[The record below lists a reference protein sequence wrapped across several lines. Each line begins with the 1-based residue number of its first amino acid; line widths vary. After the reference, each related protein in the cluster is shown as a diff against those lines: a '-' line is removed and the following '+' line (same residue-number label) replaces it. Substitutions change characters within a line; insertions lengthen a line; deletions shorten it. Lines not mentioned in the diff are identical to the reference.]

1 MMPSTEVTNMRRIL
15 GALLLC
21 ACCLTGAQRFAVDSG
36 GQLIALYD
44 SGEQLNVRSSIAAKI
59 YQTATVEVS
68 VADANGRVVLKTTA
82 AADARLAGL
91 ATRFEVPRDA
101 FESGRATLGERTAS
115 LGRTR
120 AAGKAV
126 LSGMAASVTFN
137 GADGSTLSF
146 EWGEARESTITD
158 EWTRRGRV
166 WALEITMLPAPR
178 EIGIVYRAIADMKPA
193 QVKVDMTKTTF
204 RFDGFGGNYCFNP
217 NSPVT
222 DYTLNNLKPAW
233 GRTEMALDFW
243 EPEND
248 NADSGTMNW
257 EYFKQRD
264 TQGSKIRAEFEMMR
278 KLQQRGIP
286 YVSSIWW
293 LPEWMYTDPDKQ
305 PRSQHR
311 RKVAPTQWAEML
323 ESIGSYLLYAKQ
335 NYGAEPDLFSFNE
348 ANIGVYVL
356 FDPEEHREAL
366 KSIGAYL
373 KKLGLKTKMLLADA
387 TGPNGTYTY
396 ALAAANDAEA
406 LSYCGA
412 ISFHSW
418 GGAPPEMYK
427 LWGDVAEWVNL
438 PLLVAEV
445 GVDASAHQR
454 RTYDS
459 YEYGLREVRMYQE
472 LLTYA
477 RPQGL
482 LYWEF
487 TPDYSLVRYNRQA
500 EGPEAITP
508 TERFAFVK
516 HYTNLT
522 PQPADAVSVV
532 SDNAKVLVT
541 AFKAPGSEKGVSVH
555 VSNHGPAR
563 EATLT
568 GLPDGRY
575 RMITTRQ
582 GVLLQETAPVTAK
595 SGSVKIMLPERGLTT
610 LTTMDAKLD

>member
-1 MMPSTEVTNMRRIL
+1 MTRVPFLMVV
-15 GALLLC
+15 
-21 ACCLTGAQRFAVDSG
+21 CLTWTAAEQRFQVDSNG
-36 GQLIALYD
+36 RLIALYD
-44 SGEQLNVRSSIAAKI
+44 AGEEVSIRSSVASKPYETPAIK
-59 YQTATVEVS
+59 VS
-68 VADANGRVVLKTTA
+68 VADVGGRVVLKTVA
-82 AADARLAGL
+82 DDDARLAGL
-91 ATRFEVPRDA
+91 ATRFEIPRRV
-101 FESGRATLGERTAS
+101 FEGGSVALAGKSAS

-120 AAGKAV
+120 PPGKAV
-126 LSGMAASVTFN
+126 LSGSATSAVLTSM
-137 GADGSTLSF
+137 DGSTLTV
-146 EWGEARESTITD
+146 EWVEAREVSFKD
-158 EWTRRGRV
+158 EWTRRERV
-166 WALEITMLPAPR
+166 WALEIAIPPTPVDIAITYKAVPDT
-178 EIGIVYRAIADMKPA
+178 RAA
-193 QVKVDMTKTTF
+193 QVKVDTSKSVF

-217 NSPVT
+217 QSPVA

-248 NADSGTMNW
+248 DDDSSTINW
-257 EYFKQRD
+257 AYFKQRD
-264 TQGSKIRAEFEMMR
+264 TPGSKIRAEFEMMR

-286 YVSSIWW
+286 YVASIWW
-293 LPEWMYTDPDKQ
+293 MPEWMYTDPDRQ

-348 ANIGVYVL
+348 ANIGVYVI

-366 KSIGAYL
+366 KSIGAHL

-387 TGPNGTYTY
+387 TGPNGTFSY
-396 ALAAANDAEA
+396 ALAAANDPEA

-412 ISFHSW
+412 VAFHSW

-445 GVDASAHQR
+445 GVDAAAHR
-454 RTYDS
+454 GRTYDS
-459 YEYGLREVRMYQE
+459 FEYGLREVKMYQE
-472 LLTYA
+472 LLTHA

-487 TPDYSLVRYNRQA
+487 TPDYSLVKYDRQ
-500 EGPEAITP
+500 GDTVSNIMP

-522 PQPADAVSVV
+522 PQPADAMMAA
-532 SDNAKVLVT
+532 SDNGKVVVT
-541 AFKAPGSEKGVSVH
+541 AFRATGSGKDVSIH
-555 VSNHGPAR
+555 VSNHGAAR
-563 EATLT
+563 EAAFS
-568 GLPDGRY
+568 GLPDGVY
-575 RMITTRQ
+575 RVISTSE
-582 GVLLQETAPVTAK
+582 GVMLKEEAAVTVKGGNVRAP
-595 SGSVKIMLPERGLTT
+595 LPARSLTT
-610 LTTMDAKLD
+610 LTTMNAKLN

>member
-1 MMPSTEVTNMRRIL
+1 MIATIEVQPMIRIL
-15 GALLLC
+15 
-21 ACCLTGAQRFAVDSG
+21 CLSIICLPWLAAEQRFQVDSNG
-36 GQLIALYD
+36 RLIALYD
-44 SGEQLNVRSSIAAKI
+44 AGEELSIRSSVAAKP
-59 YQTATVEVS
+59 YETPAVKVGVTETG
-68 VADANGRVVLKTTA
+68 GRVLLKT
-82 AADARLAGL
+82 AADEGARLAGM
-91 ATRFEVPRDA
+91 ATRLEIPREA
-101 FESGRATLGERTAS
+101 FESGSVTLGAQTAA
-115 LGRTR
+115 LGRMR
-120 AAGKAV
+120 APGKAV
-126 LSGMAASVTFN
+126 VSGTASSAVLRA
-137 GADGSTLSF
+137 ADGSNLTV
-146 EWGEARESTITD
+146 EWGEAREASLKD
-158 EWTRRGRV
+158 EWTRRGRI
-166 WALEITMLPAPR
+166 WALEI
-178 EIGIVYRAIADMKPA
+178 AIPPTPVDIAITYKAVPDTRIA
-193 QVKVDMTKTTF
+193 QVKVDMAKTTF

-217 NSPVT
+217 QSPVA

-248 NADSGTMNW
+248 NDDPNTINW
-257 EYFKQRD
+257 AYFKQRD
-264 TQGSKIRAEFEMMR
+264 TPGSKIRAEFEMMR

-286 YVSSIWW
+286 YVASIWW
-293 LPEWMYTDPDKQ
+293 MPEWMYTDPDRQ

-348 ANIGVYVL
+348 ANIGVYVI

-366 KSIGAYL
+366 KSIGAHL
-373 KKLGLKTKMLLADA
+373 KKIGLKTKMLLADA
-387 TGPNGTYTY
+387 TGPNGTYSY

-412 ISFHSW
+412 VAFHSW

-445 GVDASAHQR
+445 GVDAAAHR
-454 RTYDS
+454 GRTYDS
-459 YEYGLREVRMYQE
+459 FEYGLREVKMYQE
-472 LLTYA
+472 LLTHA

-487 TPDYSLVRYNRQA
+487 TPDYSLVKYDRQGETA
-500 EGPEAITP
+500 SNITP

-522 PQPADAVSVV
+522 PQPADALAATSG
-532 SDNAKVLVT
+532 NGKVLVT
-541 AFKAPGSEKGVSVH
+541 AFKAVNGAGLSIH
-555 VSNHGPAR
+555 ISNHGAAR
-563 EATLT
+563 EASIA

-582 GVLLQETAPVTAK
+582 GVMLGESAAVT
-595 SGSVKIMLPERGLTT
+595 VKGGVATVMLPGRGLAT
-610 LTTMDAKLD
+610 LTTMEAAVK

>member
-1 MMPSTEVTNMRRIL
+1 MKRIL
-15 GALLLC
+15 VSVVLSCCALGA
-21 ACCLTGAQRFAVDSG
+21 AERFAVDSSG
-36 GQLIALYD
+36 RLLALYD
-44 SGEQLNVRSSIAAKI
+44 SGEEISIRSSIAAKPYETPAI
-59 YQTATVEVS
+59 KAAVS
-68 VADANGRVVLKTTA
+68 DEGGKVVLKATA
-82 AADARLAGL
+82 EEGARIAGM
-91 ATRFEVPRDA
+91 AHRFEIPRA
-101 FESGRATLGERTAS
+101 YFEGGSATLGGQSAT
-115 LGRTR
+115 LGKTR
-120 AAGKAV
+120 APGKAV
-126 LSGMAASVTFN
+126 LSATATSITLKSAG
-137 GADGSTLSF
+137 GSSLSIS
-146 EWGEARESTITD
+146 WSEAREAAVKD

-166 WALEITMLPAPR
+166 WAIEIAIPPSPPDVTFAFQAAP
-178 EIGIVYRAIADMKPA
+178 DKSPA
-193 QVKVDMTKTTF
+193 QIKIDMSKTTF

-217 NSPVT
+217 QSPVA

-248 NADSGTMNW
+248 NNDSNTINW
-257 EYFKQRD
+257 DYFKQRD
-264 TQGSKIRAEFEMMR
+264 TPGSKIRAEFEMMR

-286 YVSSIWW
+286 YVASIWW
-293 LPEWMYTDPDKQ
+293 LPEWMYTDPDRQ

-348 ANIGVYVL
+348 ANIGVYVI

-373 KKLGLKTKMLLADA
+373 KKIGLKTKMLLADA

-412 ISFHSW
+412 IAFHSW

-454 RTYDS
+454 RTYDA
-459 YEYGLREVRMYQE
+459 YEYGLREVKMYQE
-472 LLTYA
+472 LLTYS
-477 RPQGL
+477 RPQSL

-487 TPDYSLVRYNRQA
+487 TPDYSLVRYERGA
-500 EGPEAITP
+500 EASTIKP

-522 PQPADAVSVV
+522 PQPADSVQAGT
-532 SDNAKVLVT
+532 DHEKVLVT
-541 AFKAPGSEKGVSVH
+541 AFKAVGGAAVSIH
-555 VSNHGPAR
+555 ISNHGSAR
-563 EATLT
+563 EASIS
-568 GLPDGRY
+568 GIPDGRY

-582 GVLLQETAPVTAK
+582 GVLLEESTAVTAK
-595 SGSVKIMLPERGLTT
+595 GGTAKVTLPERGLAT
-610 LTTMDAKLD
+610 LTTMNAKLN